1 MARLLVMVMVN
12 GGRGAF
18 GAGWDGEEKA
28 VVGSSVTGVGGQG
41 GAQVGGKDGGIN
53 KETPHILGPRSGVN
67 KYRNP
72 SHLCRGDA
80 V

>member
-12 GGRGAF
+12 GERGAF
-18 GAGWDGEEKA
+18 GAGWDGEENA

-41 GAQVGGKDGGIN
+41 GAQV
-53 KETPHILGPRSGVN
+53 EARTV
-67 KYRNP
+67 
-72 SHLCRGDA
+72 

>member
-1 MARLLVMVMVN
+1 VARLLVMVMVN

-18 GAGWDGEEKA
+18 GAGWDGEENA

>member
-41 GAQVGGKDGGIN
+41 GAQV
-53 KETPHILGPRSGVN
+53 EARTV
-67 KYRNP
+67 
-72 SHLCRGDA
+72 